1 MAIFTALFDLGVVL
15 GGPLFGA
22 ISRGRGYEAMYTAAA
37 LLLATGSAAFAA
49 WDRRR

>member
-22 ISRGRGYEAMYTAAA
+22 ISQAAGYGAMYLTAAG
-37 LLLATGSAAFAA
+37 LLALGSAVFAL